1 MKAYNKQTL
10 ANAAARR
17 HVQAYGGAAA
27 VIETTDLPGMFQV
40 GTMSE
45 VRTRRTGGKVVTCK
59 LFYGVTDRR
68 HHLGKSGA
76 ASILEL
82 STALSTDLDGANQ

>member
-1 MKAYNKQTL
+1 MKAYSKQTS
-10 ANAAARR
+10 AYAAARR
-17 HVQAYGGAAA
+17 HVLAYGGSAA

-45 VRTRRTGGKVVTCK
+45 VRTRRTGGKVTTCK
-59 LFYGVTDRR
+59 LFYGITDRR
-68 HHLGKSGA
+68 HHRGKSGA

-82 STALSTDLDGANQ
+82 NTALSTDRDGANQ